1 MSRSNTIETIEQDT
15 IQQQVSLYSLDY
27 HLWILNTAE
36 ALKLQNFSALDL
48 EHLVDEVLA
57 LSRRE
62 KKRLKSLLRRLI
74 EHLLKLQYWD
84 AERDRNQQH
93 WKAEVTNFRK
103 QIKDELEDSPSLKS
117 YLREIFSE
125 AYQDGRELASTRSG
139 LSLDLFPP
147 QPLVSLDQILDQRWY
162 P

>member
-36 ALKLQNFSALDL
+36 ALKAQNFSALDL

-84 AERDRNQQH
+84 AER
-93 WKAEVTNFRK
+93 
-103 QIKDELEDSPSLKS
+103 
-117 YLREIFSE
+117 
-125 AYQDGRELASTRSG
+125 
-139 LSLDLFPP
+139 
-147 QPLVSLDQILDQRWY
+147 VS
-162 P
+162 

>member
-15 IQQQVSLYSLDY
+15 IQQQVSLYNLDY

-36 ALKLQNFSALDL
+36 ALKAQNFSALDL
-48 EHLVDEVLA
+48 EHLLDEILA

-93 WKAEVTNFRK
+93 WKAEITNFRK

-125 AYQDGRELASTRSG
+125 AYEDGRELASMRSG